1 MKKYKK
7 QLSLFLALVM
17 LFGLIFLPGC
27 GSQDQETGSAGGSAR
42 SFTVT
47 FDLNGGELVSGKLV
61 QSVRKGR
68 DATPPEAVNGD
79 KILSWDGDWE
89 TILEDV
95 TITAV
100 WTDPPSYT
108 VRFDPNGGELVSG
121 KLSQTVKE
129 GGSAVPP
136 EVANGDQL
144 LTWDGNWENVT
155 ADTVITAR
163 WEEPPRPV
171 YTVTFDLNG
180 GELISGELNQTVRE
194 GESAVPPEA
203 VRGRMELS
211 WEDGW
216 QNVSADTTVAAR
228 WTRIAM
234 DTADLAEYVQER
246 TVTVNVKTI
255 DGTEG
260 TGTGFFIDSK
270 GTILTNFHVID
281 GASSITVEA
290 ISGATYPVKRIVD
303 FSNLYDLAVLQ
314 IDISESPYLEF
325 SETPIRTGEN
335 VYAVGSALGVLTGS
349 FTAGIVSS
357 TRRSHGMIDCI
368 QMDAAISPGNSGGP
382 LVNIYGE
389 VVGINTASYIYGEN
403 LNLAIK
409 PETLEKL
416 SMDKNWTVS
425 EYKAWY
431 EQEISRCWTLVISDG
446 NGGKYYDYS
455 LVYTFQHVTGVEC
468 RSSNDI
474 IDANT
479 TNSRAGYYQFYD
491 YYVYD
496 YSTSAYD
503 QYVDYLKSVGFVY
516 DSREDFNDG
525 TSYYYYND
533 KDGIL
538 IDLFITSD
546 SSVLWIFPEG

>member
-1 MKKYKK
+1 MKKIKK
-7 QLSLFLALVM
+7 LLSFFLALS
-17 LFGLIFLPGC
+17 LLPGLILLSGC
-27 GSQDQETGSAGGSAR
+27 GGKDAEGKPAAGTR

-47 FDLNGGELVSGKLV
+47 FDLNGGELVSGKDV

-68 DATPPEAVNGD
+68 DAVPPVVVNGD
-79 KILSWDGDWE
+79 KILTWDGDWE
-89 TILEDV
+89 TVVEDI
-95 TITAV
+95 TITAI

-108 VRFDPNGGELVSG
+108 VRFDLNGGELVSG
-121 KLSQTVKE
+121 ELSQTVKE
-129 GGSAVPP
+129 GGNAVPP
-136 EVANGDQL
+136 EAANGDML
-144 LTWDGNWENVT
+144 LTWNGSWENVT
-155 ADTVITAR
+155 EDTVVTAQ
-163 WEEPPRPV
+163 WEAPPRPE

-180 GELISGELNQTVRE
+180 GELVSGELSQTVRE
-194 GESAVPPEA
+194 GDSAVPPEA
-203 VRGRMELS
+203 VRGRMALS

-216 QNVSADTTVAAR
+216 QNVRADATVMAR

-246 TVTVNVKTI
+246 TVTVNVQTI
-255 DGTEG
+255 DGGSG
-260 TGTGFFIDSK
+260 TGTGFFIDDK

-281 GASSITVEA
+281 AASSITVEA
-290 ISGATYPVKRIVD
+290 ISGATYPVKRVVD
-303 FSNLYDLAVLQ
+303 FNNLYDLAVLQ
-314 IDISESPYLEF
+314 IDIRESPYLEF
-325 SETPIRTGEN
+325 SDTPVRTGEN
-335 VYAVGSALGVLTGS
+335 VYAVGSALGMLTGS

-357 TRRSHGMIDCI
+357 TRRSYGMIDCI

-389 VVGINTASYIYGEN
+389 VVGINTASYVYGEN

-416 SMDKNWTVS
+416 SMDKNWSVS
-425 EYKAWY
+425 DFKAWY
-431 EQEISRCWTLVISDG
+431 EQEINRSWSLVISDG
-446 NGGKYYDYS
+446 SGGKYYGYS
-455 LVYTFQHVTGVEC
+455 LVNNFQQVTGVEC

-479 TNSRAGYYQFYD
+479 TDTRTGYYRCYD

-496 YSTSAYD
+496 YSAAAYD

-533 KDGIL
+533 KDEIL

-546 SSVLWIFPEG
+546 SSVLWIFPHG